1 MRGPGAGEREKPTS
15 DKPVRLIR
23 EQERR
28 GRERSAKG
36 YGMLADVSRPLYSA
50 PFATIAVVLALALF
64 PLSGCHTETAGPMNG
79 DGQQRALARQQREMT
94 DQVRVQLEQIPP
106 PTKSKYMAIKT
117 LTAWENPYLTVQDNL
132 IVLHVTLGDANT
144 SALGQG
150 GMLRPTGARR
160 QDLTIRVG
168 ELAAALNA
176 VPQTAWPLG
185 RVIAVE
191 EAHNTPPRMEP
202 AVRRTIEG
210 VMRTLGDLGVVP
222 YEWSEG
228 GAGLR

>member
-1 MRGPGAGEREKPTS
+1 MA
-15 DKPVRLIR
+15 
-23 EQERR
+23 
-28 GRERSAKG
+28 A
-36 YGMLADVSRPLYSA
+36 
-50 PFATIAVVLALALF
+50 
-64 PLSGCHTETAGPMNG
+64 
-79 DGQQRALARQQREMT
+79 QQRELN
-94 DQVRVQLEQIPP
+94 DQVRVELEQIPA
-106 PTKSKYMAIKT
+106 PTKSKYMAIKS
-117 LTAWENPYLTVQDNL
+117 LTAWQNPYLTVQDNL
-132 IVLHVTLGDANT
+132 IVLHVTLADANT

-176 VPQTAWPLG
+176 VPESAWPLG

-191 EAHNTPPRMEP
+191 EAHNTPAALEP
-202 AVRRTIEG
+202 AVRRTMEG

-222 YEWSEG
+222 YEWTEG

>member
-1 MRGPGAGEREKPTS
+1 MLTGVPHSSFLADSRSALILMAMAVLLTAGCHRDAEAGAAG
-15 DKPVRLIR
+15 
-23 EQERR
+23 QER
-28 GRERSAKG
+28 
-36 YGMLADVSRPLYSA
+36 
-50 PFATIAVVLALALF
+50 AVA
-64 PLSGCHTETAGPMNG
+64 
-79 DGQQRALARQQREMT
+79 QQQRELN
-94 DQVRVQLEQIPP
+94 DQVRVELEQIPV
-106 PTKSKYMAIKT
+106 PTKSKYMAIKS
-117 LTAWENPYLTVQDNL
+117 LTAWQNPYLTVQDNL
-132 IVLHVTLGDANT
+132 IVLHVTLADANT

-176 VPQTAWPLG
+176 VPESAWPLG

-191 EAHNTPPRMEP
+191 EAHNTPATLEP
-202 AVRRTIEG
+202 AVRRTMEG

-222 YEWSEG
+222 YEWVEG

>member
-1 MRGPGAGEREKPTS
+1 M
-15 DKPVRLIR
+15 
-23 EQERR
+23 
-28 GRERSAKG
+28 AK
-36 YGMLADVSRPLYSA
+36 
-50 PFATIAVVLALALF
+50 
-64 PLSGCHTETAGPMNG
+64 
-79 DGQQRALARQQREMT
+79 QQRELN
-94 DQVRVQLEQIPP
+94 DQVRLELEQIPP
-106 PTKSKYMAIKT
+106 PTKSKYMAIKS
-117 LTAWENPYLTVQDNL
+117 LTAWQNPYLTVQDNL
-132 IVLHVTLGDANT
+132 IVLHVTVADGNT

-191 EAHNTPPRMEP
+191 EAHNTPAQREP
-202 AVRRTIEG
+202 AVRRTVEG
-210 VMRTLGDLGVVP
+210 VFRTLGDLGVVP

>member
-1 MRGPGAGEREKPTS
+1 MNSGRGGMELG
-15 DKPVRLIR
+15 
-23 EQERR
+23 
-28 GRERSAKG
+28 GRCL
-36 YGMLADVSRPLYSA
+36 GMLTDVWRPFSSG
-50 PFATIAVVLALALF
+50 PCCVTATFLAIVLF
-64 PLSGCHTETAGPMNG
+64 PLSGCRSEATGSGGAEDP
-79 DGQQRALARQQREMT
+79 RALAQQQREMNA
-94 DQVRVQLEQIPP
+94 QVRVQLEQIPP
-106 PTKSKYMAIKT
+106 PTKSKYMAIRS
-117 LTAWENPYLTVQDNL
+117 LTAWENPYLTVQDNV

-185 RVIAVE
+185 RGIAVD
-191 EAHNTPPRMEP
+191 EAHNTPAKMEP
-202 AVRRTIEG
+202 AVRRTVEG

-222 YEWSEG
+222 YEWTEG

>member
-1 MRGPGAGEREKPTS
+1 MERSRVDGRRMNRRRCAVHVGGER
-15 DKPVRLIR
+15 L
-23 EQERR
+23 
-28 GRERSAKG
+28 
-36 YGMLADVSRPLYSA
+36 GMLTDVLP
-50 PFATIAVVLALALF
+50 PFFPATCRRAAACLGLLLVL
-64 PLSGCHTETAGPMNG
+64 LSGCHRDAGEPAEAG
-79 DGQQRALARQQREMT
+79 GQRALARQQREMN
-94 DQVRVQLEQIPP
+94 DQVRVELEQIPP

-168 ELAAALNA
+168 ELTAALNA

-185 RVIAVE
+185 RVIAIE
-191 EAHNTPPRMEP
+191 EAHNTPTIAEP
-202 AVRRTIEG
+202 AVRRTMEV

>member
-1 MRGPGAGEREKPTS
+1 MLTDVFPLSFSSRY
-15 DKPVRLIR
+15 
-23 EQERR
+23 RR
-28 GRERSAKG
+28 A
-36 YGMLADVSRPLYSA
+36 AA
-50 PFATIAVVLALALF
+50 ALALMIV
-64 PLSGCHTETAGPMNG
+64 PVSGCHRETAGSADSGG
-79 DGQQRALARQQREMT
+79 DRLLARQQREMN
-94 DQVRVQLEQIPP
+94 DQVRVELEQIPP
-106 PTKSKYMAIKT
+106 PTKSKYMAVKS

-132 IVLHVTLGDANT
+132 IVLHVTISDANT

-160 QDLTIRVG
+160 QDLTIRVS

-185 RVIAVE
+185 RVIAIE
-191 EAHNTPPRMEP
+191 EAHNTPAIAEP
-202 AVRRTIEG
+202 AVRRTVEG